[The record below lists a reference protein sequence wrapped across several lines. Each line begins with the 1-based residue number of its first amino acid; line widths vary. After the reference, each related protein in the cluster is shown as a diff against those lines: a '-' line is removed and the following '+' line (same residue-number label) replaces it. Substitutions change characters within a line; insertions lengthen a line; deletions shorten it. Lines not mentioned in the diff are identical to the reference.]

1 MKNFRKGIFFANFS
15 HIHVCNTVQGLGR
28 GDCMYVCD
36 DERVKDG
43 AIMVTL
49 FNESNQLIKYNNNC
63 LVTFYRQLDV
73 FNLHI
78 LFYIFTNNK

>member
-43 AIMVTL
+43 AIMVKPVYL
-49 FNESNQLIKYNNNC
+49 MNQ
-63 LVTFYRQLDV
+63 T
-73 FNLHI
+73 NLLNTTAI
-78 LFYIFTNNK
+78 VR